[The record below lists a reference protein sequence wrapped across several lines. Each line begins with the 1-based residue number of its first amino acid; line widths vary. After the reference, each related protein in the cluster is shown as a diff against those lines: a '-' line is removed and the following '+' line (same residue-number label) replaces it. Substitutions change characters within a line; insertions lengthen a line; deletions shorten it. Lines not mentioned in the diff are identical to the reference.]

1 MAQWLQ
7 SHDFCSVERYLFRV
21 CRRGKGMLAKPTDE
35 PTNKQTIGTRAE
47 LMLCYGFHK
56 LYQ

>member
-21 CRRGKGMLAKPTDE
+21 CRGGKGMLAKPTDE

-47 LMLCYGFHK
+47 LMLCYLFS
-56 LYQ
+56 